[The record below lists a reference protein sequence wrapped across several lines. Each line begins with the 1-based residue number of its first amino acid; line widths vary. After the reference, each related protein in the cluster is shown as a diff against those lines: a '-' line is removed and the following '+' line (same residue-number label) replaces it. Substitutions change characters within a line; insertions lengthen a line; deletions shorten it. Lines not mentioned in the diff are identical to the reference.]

1 MASISMPVNCKKE
14 TIIYKTM
21 NKKSF
26 FLGVVT
32 GIVLTFVGLFVIG
45 LVNQNSAGNAPIQY
59 LEKPMGYENKK
70 ETSFKVLQVLG
81 NAALA
86 TEASDKIGG
95 NVMYYGN
102 TVLILGE
109 NYYSD
114 QIVTVKNPQR
124 VGTYSYTTNGGMP
137 KTVPVIEGE
146 ME

>member
-1 MASISMPVNCKKE
+1 
-14 TIIYKTM
+14 M

-45 LVNQNSAGNAPIQY
+45 LINQNSADNDPVQY
-59 LEKPMGYENKK
+59 LEHAVSYENKK
-70 ETSFKVLQVLG
+70 ETSIKVLQVLG

-86 TEASDKIGG
+86 TEASDKVGSLI
-95 NVMYYGN
+95 MYYGN
-102 TVLILGE
+102 TVLVLGE
-109 NYYSD
+109 NFYSD

-124 VGTYSYTTNGGMP
+124 VGTYSYTTNGGIP
-137 KTVPVIEGE
+137 KTVPVIDGE

>member
-1 MASISMPVNCKKE
+1 
-14 TIIYKTM
+14 M

-26 FLGVVT
+26 FVGVVT

-45 LVNQNSAGNAPIQY
+45 LINQNSADNDPVQY
-59 LEKPMGYENKK
+59 LEQPVSYENKK

-86 TEASDKIGG
+86 TEASDKVGSLI
-95 NVMYYGN
+95 MYYGN
-102 TVLILGE
+102 TVLVLGE
-109 NYYSD
+109 NFYSD

-124 VGTYSYTTNGGMP
+124 VGTYSYTTNGGIP
-137 KTVPVIEGE
+137 KTVPVIDGE

>member
-1 MASISMPVNCKKE
+1 
-14 TIIYKTM
+14 M

-45 LVNQNSAGNAPIQY
+45 LINQNSADNDPVQY
-59 LEKPMGYENKK
+59 LEQPVSYENKK

-81 NAALA
+81 NGALA
-86 TEASDKIGG
+86 TEASDKIGSD
-95 NVMYYGN
+95 VMYFGN
-102 TVLILGE
+102 TVLVLGE
-109 NYYSD
+109 DFYSD

-124 VGTYSYTTNGGMP
+124 VGTYSYTTNGGIP
-137 KTVPVIEGE
+137 KTVPVIDGE